1 MIAPQ
6 IPKNEYQRQKA
17 VEKYELLDTLPEDSF
32 DNITRLISY
41 ICDTPIALI
50 TLLDND
56 RNFLK
61 SHLGIPFNE
70 SPREISFCGHAIN
83 ADEEIMIVEDSRKDE
98 RFHDN
103 PLVSEH
109 GAIFYAGVPLVNNE
123 GYKLGTLCVYDHKP
137 RKLNDKQ
144 IDAMIN
150 LSKQVMN
157 LYEQKYNNVQ
167 LKKFQ
172 IHLEERNENLRK
184 FASIVSHDLKSPISN
199 IVMLTELLK
208 EENQNNLSE
217 ESKQYIEYLR
227 TSSLS
232 LRDYVDGLLQFYKS
246 DDTIRKKKE
255 NIDLSSFFLEIKE
268 LSAAGVTVDFEF
280 PNKNA
285 ITIHSNKSALQ
296 QVFLNLIT
304 NAIKYNSKDH
314 IKISISFEDTKS
326 HYKFSVRDN
335 GDGIPEKDK
344 FKVFELF
351 TTLGKEDR
359 DGNMGSGIGLATVKR
374 IINYLDGS
382 ITVDSQVNEGSIFH
396 FTVCKD

>member
-17 VEKYELLDTLPEDSF
+17 VEKYGLLDTLPEESF

-50 TLLDND
+50 TLLDKD

-83 ADEEIMIVEDSRKDE
+83 SDDDIMIVEDSRKDE

-103 PLVSEH
+103 PLVSEY
-109 GAIFYAGVPLVNNE
+109 GAIFYAGVPLVNND

-137 RKLNDKQ
+137 RKLDSKQ
-144 IDAMIN
+144 INAMLD

-157 LYEQKYNNVQ
+157 LYEQKYNNTQ

-172 IHLEERNENLRK
+172 THLEERNENLKK

-208 EENQNNLSE
+208 EENQSNLSE
-217 ESKQYIEYLR
+217 ESIQYIEYLR

-246 DDTIRKKKE
+246 DHTIKKKRE
-255 NIDLSSFFLEIKE
+255 HINLSAFFLEIKE
-268 LSAAGVTVDFEF
+268 LSAAAVNVDFEY
-280 PNKNA
+280 PKDNNTTVYA
-285 ITIHSNKSALQ
+285 NKSALQ

-304 NAIKYNSKDH
+304 NAIKYNSKEH

-326 HYKFSVRDN
+326 HYTFSVKDN
-335 GDGIPEKDK
+335 GDGISENDRSKI
-344 FKVFELF
+344 FELF

-374 IINYLDGS
+374 IVNYLDGT
-382 ITVDSQVNEGSIFH
+382 ITVDSQINEGSVFH